1 MKSEQYSAE
10 YGCFSFNYTV
20 VRRERKTLEIA
31 VEPDSTVRVAA
42 PQSASP
48 ERIAQKVKKRAF
60 WILQQQRYFE
70 QFTPRT
76 PERRY
81 LSGETHLYLGRQ
93 YRLKVI
99 KSVSDSVK
107 LLRGYIVV
115 QTARPEE
122 SAETK
127 RMVELWY
134 AQKARARFQERIDV
148 CMQRFPRPNS
158 MMPSGVTIRT
168 MQKRWGSMS
177 QGRRL
182 LINQRLIQAPVDTI
196 DYVITHELCHLLERD
211 HSPRFFR
218 LLNRVMSDW
227 EQRKEKL
234 ERFLS

>member
-1 MKSEQYSAE
+1 MKPEQYNTE

-20 VRRERKTLEIA
+20 IRRERKTLEIA

-48 ERIAQKVKKRAF
+48 ERIAQKVERRAS

-99 KSVSDSVK
+99 KAASDSVK

-115 QTARPEE
+115 QTTRPEE

-127 RMVELWY
+127 RMVEQWY
-134 AQKARARFQERIDV
+134 AQKARARFQERIEL

-182 LINQRLIQAPVDTI
+182 MLNQRLIQAPVDTI
-196 DYVITHELCHLLERD
+196 DYVITHELCHLLEPD

-218 LLNRVMSDW
+218 LLKRVMDDW

-234 ERFLS
+234 EQFLS

>member
-42 PQSASP
+42 PRSASS
-48 ERIAQKVKKRAF
+48 ERIAQKVKKRAS

-99 KSVSDSVK
+99 NAVSDSVK

-115 QTARPEE
+115 QTARPKE

-127 RMVELWY
+127 RMVEQWY
-134 AQKARARFQERIDV
+134 AQKARARFQERIEL

-182 LINQRLIQAPVDTI
+182 MLNQRLIQAPVDTI
-196 DYVITHELCHLLERD
+196 DYVITHELCHLLEPD

-218 LLNRVMSDW
+218 LLKRVMDDW

-234 ERFLS
+234 EQFLS

>member
-1 MKSEQYSAE
+1 MKPEQYITE
-10 YGCFSFNYTV
+10 YGCFSFSYTV

-48 ERIAQKVKKRAF
+48 RRIAQKVKKRAS

-99 KSVSDSVK
+99 KAVSHSVK
-107 LLRGYIVV
+107 QLRGYIVV
-115 QTARPEE
+115 QTTRPEE

-127 RMVELWY
+127 KLVELWY
-134 AQKARARFQERIDV
+134 AQKARTRFQERIEV
-148 CMQRFPRPNS
+148 CLQRFPRPNS

-182 LINQRLIQAPVDTI
+182 MLNQRLIQTPVDTI

-227 EQRKEKL
+227 EQRKQKL
-234 ERFLS
+234 EQFLL

>member
-20 VRRERKTLEIA
+20 VRRERRTLEIA

-42 PQSASP
+42 PQLASP
-48 ERIAQKVKKRAF
+48 ERIAQKVKKRAS
-60 WILQQQRYFE
+60 WILQQQRFFE

-99 KSVSDSVK
+99 KAVSDSVK

-115 QTARPEE
+115 QTTRPEE

-127 RMVELWY
+127 RLVELWY
-134 AQKARARFQERIDV
+134 AQKARTRFQERIEE
-148 CMQRFPRPNS
+148 CLQRFPRPNS

-182 LINQRLIQAPVDTI
+182 MLNQRLIQAPVDTI

-218 LLNRVMSDW
+218 LLKRVMGDW

-234 ERFLS
+234 EQFLS

>member
-1 MKSEQYSAE
+1 MNSEQYSAE
-10 YGCFSFNYTV
+10 YECFSFNYTV
-20 VRRERKTLEIA
+20 VRKERRTLEIA
-31 VEPDSTVRVAA
+31 VEPDSTVRVTA
-42 PQSASP
+42 PRSASP
-48 ERIAQKVKKRAF
+48 EHIAQKVKKRAS

-93 YRLKVI
+93 YRLKVV
-99 KSVSDSVK
+99 KAVSDSVK

-115 QTARPEE
+115 QTARPEKF
-122 SAETK
+122 AETK

-134 AQKARARFQERIDV
+134 AQRARARFQERIEV

-182 LINQRLIQAPVDTI
+182 LLNQRLIQAPVDTI

-218 LLNRVMSDW
+218 LLDRVMSDW
-227 EQRKEKL
+227 KQRKEKL

>member
-1 MKSEQYSAE
+1 MKSEQYSAD
-10 YGCFSFNYTV
+10 YGFFSFNYTV

-31 VEPDSTVRVAA
+31 VDPDSKVRVAA

-48 ERIAQKVKKRAF
+48 ERITQKVKKRAS

-99 KSVSDSVK
+99 KAVSDSVK

-122 SAETK
+122 SAETR

-134 AQKARARFQERIDV
+134 AQKARARFQERIEV
-148 CMQRFPRPNS
+148 CMQRFRRPNS
-158 MMPSGVTIRT
+158 MVPSGVTIRT

-177 QGRRL
+177 QQRRL
-182 LINQRLIQAPVDTI
+182 LLNQRLIQAPVDTI
-196 DYVITHELCHLLERD
+196 DYVITHELCHILERD

-218 LLNRVMSDW
+218 LLKRVMSDW
-227 EQRKEKL
+227 EQRKQKL
-234 ERFLS
+234 EHFLS